1 MRTVWIGLAVAG
13 AVLPTT
19 ACKAITGLDRNY
31 EEIDCYP
38 TGVCPDGAVNA
49 SMDAFEDDT
58 SDGGPMSK
66 GSFDQSSESMTG
78 VDGATESGSHQIAT
92 TTGMTDSSDQHGPPH
107 SRADATTCTAACT
120 GSPPICAP

>member
-13 AVLPTT
+13 AVLDTT
-19 ACKAITGLDRNY
+19 ACKAITGPDRKY
-31 EEIDCYP
+31 EEIDCYR
-38 TGVCPDGAVNA
+38 TGVCPDGAVDA

-78 VDGATESGSHQIAT
+78 VDGATESGSDQIAT
-92 TTGMTDSSDQHGPPH
+92 TTGMTDSTDQDGSAHSAPH
-107 SRADATTCTAACT
+107 AT
-120 GSPPICAP
+120 